1 MPDTL
6 LCTARAGNDK
16 KDYEM
21 VWPENVVIFP
31 NFCNTPPVKQIA
43 HVYHK
48 IKKGKLIF
56 YWFKAFFYKKFAR
69 LNKKTYFCKNKN
81 KYNNKL
87 VMTSIR

>member
-6 LCTARAGNDK
+6 LCTTRAGNDK

-21 VWPENVVIFP
+21 VWPENVVIFS

-43 HVYHK
+43 HDYHK

-56 YWFKAFFYKKFAR
+56 AGFKLFFF
-69 LNKKTYFCKNKN
+69 
-81 KYNNKL
+81 
-87 VMTSIR
+87 